1 MDKTYVE
8 NPSIFLCELCDFNTR
23 NKKDYR
29 RHILTRKHLMISK
42 DICLPQQ
49 NPLPES
55 FACGCGKKYTHN
67 SGLWRHKKQCSQLSK
82 NNVSDEPA
90 LENSFVLE
98 QKEQRDP
105 EPEPEPAEPP
115 FDISVIFEILK
126 QNKDFKEL
134 LVEQTEKMMEL
145 NKQNNDFKELLVEQ
159 NEKIIDLAGKI
170 GNTTNNNHIK
180 KQNNNFNLNFFLNE
194 TCKNAITLDDFVESL
209 QINTQTAEYVGKHGF
224 INGITNIFMNGLKE
238 LDVHMRPIHCTDAK
252 RETMYIKGAEWEKDD
267 ETNPKM
273 KAAITDVSNK
283 NLKQYPV
290 WIEENPDSKIVGT
303 DKYEEQLKIM
313 MGMLDIRT
321 NKEQII
327 KNIAKQVVIDKN

>member
-1 MDKTYVE
+1 MKRFENMNGIKTCRFICEPCGFKTDNKSDYKRHNITSKHINETKMKPETLNYVCFC
-8 NPSIFLCELCDFNTR
+8 NTTFNSRT
-23 NKKDYR
+23 
-29 RHILTRKHLMISK
+29 T
-42 DICLPQQ
+42 
-49 NPLPES
+49 
-55 FACGCGKKYTHN
+55 
-67 SGLWRHKKQCSQLSK
+67 LWRHKKKCSLPSK
-82 NNVSDEPA
+82 NNVSTEPA
-90 LENSFVLE
+90 FENTFVSTLVSAPTE
-98 QKEQRDP
+98 HIDHT
-105 EPEPEPAEPP
+105 
-115 FDISVIFEILK
+115 VIFEILK
-126 QNKDFKEL
+126 QNQEFREL
-134 LVEQTEKMMEL
+134 MVEQTEKMMEL

-209 QINTQTAEYVGKHGF
+209 QINTQTAEYAGKYGF

-252 RETMYIKGAEWEKDD
+252 RETIYVKGVEWEKDG

-283 NLKQYPV
+283 NRKQLPM

-313 MGMLDIRT
+313 MGMLDVRT
-321 NKEQII
+321 NKEQVI
-327 KNIAKQVVIDKN
+327 KNIAKRIVIDKNGESVVT

>member
-1 MDKTYVE
+1 MESPKNSQKIPE
-8 NPSIFLCELCDFNTR
+8 QHICEKCNYHTSS
-23 NKKDYR
+23 KKDFSK
-29 RHILTRKHLMISK
+29 HLLTRKHTMIMK
-42 DICLPQQ
+42 DNDPNNYQCI
-49 NPLPES
+49 
-55 FACGCGKKYTHN
+55 CGKKYN
-67 SGLWRHKKQCSQLSK
+67 YMSGLCKHKKKCNQSHDIETAI
-82 NNVSDEPA
+82 VEPSI
-90 LENSFVLE
+90 ENTFELAPE
-98 QKEQRDP
+98 QGLVHT
-105 EPEPEPAEPP
+105 EPI
-115 FDISVIFEILK
+115 DHTILFEILK
-126 QNKDFKEL
+126 QNQEFREL
-134 LVEQTEKMMEL
+134 MAEQNHKIMEQNEK
-145 NKQNNDFKELLVEQ
+145 LVEQ

-252 RETMYIKGAEWEKDD
+252 RETMYIKGAEWEKDE

>member
-1 MDKTYVE
+1 MLPNTDKILTKITKTFY
-8 NPSIFLCELCDFNTR
+8 CECCEFNTS
-23 NKKDYR
+23 NKKDYSI
-29 RHILTRKHLMISK
+29 HLLTRKHMNANNKSTTFENTFI
-42 DICLPQQ
+42 
-49 NPLPES
+49 
-55 FACGCGKKYTHN
+55 CGCGKEYKHRQSLFT
-67 SGLWRHKKQCSQLSK
+67 HKKKCNKLPII
-82 NNVSDEPA
+82 EPA
-90 LENSFVLE
+90 FENTFLQS
-98 QKEQRDP
+98 P
-105 EPEPEPAEPP
+105 APTEPI
-115 FDISVIFEILK
+115 DHTILFEILK
-126 QNKDFKEL
+126 QNQEFREL
-134 LVEQTEKMMEL
+134 MTE
-145 NKQNNDFKELLVEQ
+145 QNNKIMEQ

-170 GNTTNNNHIK
+170 GNTTNNIK

-252 RETMYIKGAEWEKDD
+252 RENMYIKGAEWEKDD